1 MNHILKH
8 RRSFVS
14 IRQRLAIALLAF
26 IIALAGHPI
35 ALGQIPLLSSPSE
48 NQTQVTYWW
57 EISKARRCGKL
68 WCSEVA
74 FPYFPYG
81 RLFDS
86 FIIAIEP
93 KLEQDLTQ
101 VTAEIEERALTVEE
115 TMWAIFKQTAKA
127 RRSIQSELFSTPPG
141 RFYLNW
147 KYWLPNKDK
156 GRHPLTPKVE
166 VGIKNQQTVIYVPS
180 QPDLG
185 LYQQTI
191 VTVNRSDALYN
202 GKSIPELAEQ
212 WQDFIRLSFS
222 EALWGVEFDLR
233 YPWARVI
240 FLALIILAILV
251 PIFGLSWVRQLLRAS
266 DRNLR
271 RQLRLLEDSA
281 TSEKIAAV
289 STNLPSVFSEKS
301 KVVEVEQSETF
312 NNVSASVNINP
323 EPADISSSAEASSQT
338 TITRKLCNLSGL
350 LGKVQKLISN
360 KVKNKLQNLP
370 QISLQRQNW
379 LKQLHNLMQFLLRM
393 LFWTRIFILLWG
405 VALIFAIYPYTR
417 KLCLFFLGQAIALPI
432 IWMLVTVADTLASF
446 VIDYYLHQW
455 AKEAQV
461 DDLTSTRYALRVS
474 TSSPALKGA
483 SSFLCI
489 LLGIY
494 LTFQFLEIDT
504 TVLASAGGVAL
515 VLGFLSRNILE
526 DMLNGAL
533 ILWTDRYAIGDVIQ
547 VGELAGFVENMNLY
561 TTQLR
566 GAEGR
571 LITIPNGQILTVENL
586 TKDWSRVDFVIDIA
600 YNADT
605 QKAIEIIEQVAEQM
619 RSEPQWQDTILE
631 PATILGVDQIAH
643 TGVTIKVWL
652 KTQPIKQWAVGREFR
667 LRIKQAFDEAGIAPG
682 VPQQI
687 WRGDQTSTD
696 VDRH

>member
-1 MNHILKH
+1 MNHILKP

-26 IIALAGHPI
+26 IIALAGHPL

-48 NQTQVTYWW
+48 NQTQDTPWW
-57 EISKARRCGKL
+57 DLSEARRCGKL
-68 WCSEVA
+68 WCSEVT
-74 FPYFPYG
+74 FPYFPYNKIFEDFT
-81 RLFDS
+81 L
-86 FIIAIEP
+86 AIEP
-93 KLEQDLTQ
+93 KLDQDLTQ
-101 VTAEIEERALTVEE
+101 VTSEIEKRALTVEE
-115 TMWAIFKQTAKA
+115 TMWAIFKQTATA
-127 RRSIQSELFSTPPG
+127 QRSNSSELFGTPPG

-147 KYWLPNKDK
+147 KYWLPINDK

-166 VGIKNQQTVIYVPS
+166 IGIENQQTVIYVPS

-191 VTVNRSDALYN
+191 VTVNRADALYN
-202 GKSIPELAEQ
+202 GKSIPELAQQ
-212 WQDFIRLSFS
+212 WQNFILLSFN
-222 EALWGVEFDLR
+222 EALWGVEFNLR

-240 FLALIILAILV
+240 FLALILLAVLV
-251 PIFGLSWVRQLLRAS
+251 TIFALSLVRKLLRSS
-266 DRNLR
+266 DRNFR
-271 RQLRLLEDSA
+271 RQLRSLEDAA
-281 TSEKIAAV
+281 TSEKIAA
-289 STNLPSVFSEKS
+289 SSSLPSVFSEES
-301 KVVEVEQSETF
+301 KVIESQQPKTSGTVPT
-312 NNVSASVNINP
+312 SVTPNP
-323 EPADISSSAEASSQT
+323 EPADISSPEEVVSQKNL
-338 TITRKLCNLSGL
+338 TRKLFNLSGL
-350 LGKVQKLISN
+350 LGKDRKSISH
-360 KVKNKLQNLP
+360 KIKDKLQNLP
-370 QISLQRQNW
+370 QVSLQRYNW

-393 LFWTRIFILLWG
+393 LLWTRILIFLWG
-405 VALIFAIYPYTR
+405 VALIFAIYPVTR
-417 KLCLFFLGQAIALPI
+417 KLCLFFLGQAIVLPI

-461 DDLTSTRYALRVS
+461 DDRTSTRYALRVS

-483 SSFLCI
+483 SNFLFI

-494 LTFQFLEIDT
+494 LTFRFLEIDT

-515 VLGFLSRNILE
+515 VVGFLSRNILE

-533 ILWTDRYAIGDVIQ
+533 ILWTDRYAIGDAIQ
-547 VGELAGFVENMNLY
+547 VGELTGFVENMNLY

-619 RSEPQWQDTILE
+619 RSEPQWHNTILE
-631 PATILGVDQIAH
+631 PATILGVDQVAH
-643 TGVTIKVWL
+643 TGVTIQVWL

-667 LRIKQAFDEAGIAPG
+667 LRIKQAFDEAGISPG
-682 VPQQI
+682 IPQQI
-687 WRGDQTSTD
+687 WYGDQTNIK
-696 VDRH
+696 